1 MYTNKWKNGHKRND
15 FLARKCIA
23 GGFLANN
30 LYTGPVDRVACVI
43 GVFSRLL
50 MFI

>member
-1 MYTNKWKNGHKRND
+1 MTFWRENALRVV
-15 FLARKCIA
+15 
-23 GGFLANN
+23 FLANN
-30 LYTGPVDRVACVI
+30 LYTGPVDRVACVT

>member
-1 MYTNKWKNGHKRND
+1 MTFWRENALRVV
-15 FLARKCIA
+15 
-23 GGFLANN
+23 FLANN

-43 GVFSRLL
+43 GEFSRLL